1 MTSSKTAPNFIQ
13 SIRQLGLDPLN
24 ASAACVSQLYRLPQ
38 DVLDEIKGALIAD
51 AFAWHYA
58 NNAYYRQACENKGVH
73 PRDVQGFADLIKIP
87 MVPIAKFKSASSH
100 ELLSKPLN
108 EIEHEMRS
116 TGTSGLPSISRRCSD
131 TLDAAITGI
140 YAMYR
145 EFLGISKGAGLY
157 ICPSTEE
164 IPEMGMIKA
173 LNMLAGLLDTHR
185 FMVKEERFVPEDAIA
200 QLKTWEKAFTRHII
214 GPPFLIY
221 RLLQFLKQTG
231 QRLQLD
237 RDSMVITLGGW
248 KRFTGQ
254 MISRREFNTMCEEY
268 LGIAASGV
276 RDIYAL
282 VESNALA
289 IDDEHQIKHVSP
301 YVHFTVRDMN
311 DLSKEVPDGE
321 KGILGILDPLAL
333 ATPGMIL
340 TEDIVA
346 LVPEMSPSGR
356 SGQRMEYI
364 MRAPSSMEF
373 GCCAVNLEKKMDETT
388 ADIDANVCP
397 VVA

>member
-1 MTSSKTAPNFIQ
+1 MSSNNFVQ
-13 SIRQLGLDPLN
+13 SLENLGLNPVAAAA
-24 ASAACVSQLYRLPQ
+24 ASVSNLYKMPEAQLRE
-38 DVLDEIKGALIAD
+38 VKAALIVD
-51 AFAWHYA
+51 SFRRHYET
-58 NNAYYRQACENKGVH
+58 NAYYRSACESKGVH
-73 PRDVQGFADLIKIP
+73 PDQITGYDDLVNIP
-87 MVPIAKFKSASSH
+87 LVPIAKFKSASSH
-100 ELLSKPLN
+100 ELLSKPLHS
-108 EIEHEMRS
+108 IEHEMRS
-116 TGTSGLPSISRRCSD
+116 TGTSGLPSISRRCTETID
-131 TLDAAITGI
+131 VAVVAV

-185 FMVKEERFVPEDAIA
+185 FMVKEERFIPEEAVT
-200 QLKTWEKAFTRHII
+200 QLKGWENQFTRHII

-231 QRLQLD
+231 QRIKLD
-237 RDSMVITLGGW
+237 RGSRVVTLGGW

-254 MISRREFNTMCEEY
+254 MISRREFNLLCEEY
-268 LGIAASGV
+268 LGIDPTGV

-282 VESNALA
+282 VESNAMA
-289 IDDEHQIKHVSP
+289 IDDEHQTKHVSP
-301 YVHFTVRDMN
+301 YIHFSVRDMN

-321 KGILGILDPLAL
+321 KGVLAILDPLSL

-340 TEDIVA
+340 TEDIVS
-346 LVPEMSPSGR
+346 LVPEPSKSGR

-364 MRAPSSMEF
+364 MRAPSSLEF
-373 GCCAVNLEKKMDETT
+373 GCCAVNLEKKMDE
-388 ADIDANVCP
+388 DEVSVCP
-397 VVA
+397 VAN

>member
-1 MTSSKTAPNFIQ
+1 MSMKTNLDCV
-13 SIRQLGLDPLN
+13 RELGLNPLAAVVSSVSELYQMPEEALN
-24 ASAACVSQLYRLPQ
+24 RLKTQLISDSFRFHYENNSYYRAACES
-38 DVLDEIKGALIAD
+38 KGIRPSD
-51 AFAWHYA
+51 IQRF
-58 NNAYYRQACENKGVH
+58 E
-73 PRDVQGFADLIKIP
+73 DLIRIP
-87 MVPIAKFKSASSH
+87 LVPIAKFKSPSSH

-108 EIEHEMRS
+108 TIEHEMRS

-131 TLDAAITGI
+131 TVDTAVVAI

-157 ICPSTEE
+157 VCPSTEE

-185 FMVKEERFVPEDAIA
+185 FMVKQERFVPEDALA
-200 QLKTWEKAFTRHII
+200 QLQSWENKFTRHII
-214 GPPFLIY
+214 GPPFLIH
-221 RLLQFLKQTG
+221 RLLQFLQQTG
-231 QRLQLD
+231 RRIKLD
-237 RDSMVITLGGW
+237 KGSMVITLGGW

-254 MISRREFNTMCEEY
+254 MISRREFNLMCEEY
-268 LGIAASGV
+268 LGLAPNGV

-282 VESNALA
+282 VESNVMA

-311 DLSKEVPDGE
+311 DLSREVPDGE
-321 KGILGILDPLAL
+321 KGVLGILDPLAL

-340 TEDIVA
+340 TEDIVS
-346 LVPEMSPSGR
+346 LVPGASPSGR

-364 MRAPSSMEF
+364 MRAPSSLEF
-373 GCCAVNLEKKMDETT
+373 GCCAVNLEKKMDGTE
-388 ADIDANVCP
+388 AEEAACP
-397 VVA
+397 VVN